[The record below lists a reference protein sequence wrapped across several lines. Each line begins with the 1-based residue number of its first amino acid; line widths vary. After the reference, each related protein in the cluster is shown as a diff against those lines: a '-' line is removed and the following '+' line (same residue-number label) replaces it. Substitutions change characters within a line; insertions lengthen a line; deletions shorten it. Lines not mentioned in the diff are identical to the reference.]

1 MLRALETGGP
11 FYLVMTG
18 GNNSGMLHFNGPSWT
33 PSPWP
38 FPCRINWAPGAHGSE
53 NADVGIQKICAAA
66 VRTAPSA
73 CSTLATGS
81 LVQVAGAPGIRGRFQ
96 WRGLRINCFEVQTP
110 SPLYSGKSPAAWQ
123 QNWVCIHRPS
133 QRHKDLSPPPIH
145 HPGTAIYFKSRQ
157 NYALYL
163 LVWVNRVAQG
173 NSWI

>member
-1 MLRALETGGP
+1 MVVKMQAWEFKRSVVLLCAQHPLHVPHWQQDLWCRWLGRLES
-11 FYLVMTG
+11 VED
-18 GNNSGMLHFNGPSWT
+18 S
-33 PSPWP
+33 
-38 FPCRINWAPGAHGSE
+38 SE
-53 NADVGIQKICAAA
+53 
-66 VRTAPSA
+66 
-73 CSTLATGS
+73 
-81 LVQVAGAPGIRGRFQ
+81 
-96 WRGLRINCFEVQTP
+96 GLRINCFEVQTP

-173 NSWI
+173 NS